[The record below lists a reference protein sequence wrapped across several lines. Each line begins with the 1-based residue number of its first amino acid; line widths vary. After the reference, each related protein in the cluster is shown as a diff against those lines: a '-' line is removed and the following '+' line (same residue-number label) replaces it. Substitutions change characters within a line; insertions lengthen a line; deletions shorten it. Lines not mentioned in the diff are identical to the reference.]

1 MASSMG
7 NCKPHQLIIKQL
19 KLKRGLPS
27 PLPHPRFQRDCVTYM
42 YIMYNYE
49 ADEFIS
55 RVPLDVSLNNYMYY
69 NTFLQDNS

>member
-1 MASSMG
+1 
-7 NCKPHQLIIKQL
+7 
-19 KLKRGLPS
+19 
-27 PLPHPRFQRDCVTYM
+27 M

>member
-19 KLKRGLPS
+19 KFKRGLP
-27 PLPHPRFQRDCVTYM
+27 PPRLQQDCVTYM
-42 YIMYNYE
+42 YIMYNYG

-55 RVPLDVSLNNYMYY
+55 APG
-69 NTFLQDNS
+69 